1 MEAEIERVILHFSIF
16 TGIVLEVFSM
26 EYQVKDDNRVDNAV
40 HKKIRKLGLAA
51 DDTDEED
58 EGFLISMSYCL
69 VAKIHSCVFAPVYPL
84 VHGLLS

>member
-58 EGFLISMSYCL
+58 EGFLISWSYCL
-69 VAKIHSCVFAPVYPL
+69 VAKIHS
-84 VHGLLS
+84 

>member
-1 MEAEIERVILHFSIF
+1 
-16 TGIVLEVFSM
+16 M

-58 EGFLISMSYCL
+58 EGFLISLSYCL
-69 VAKIHSCVFAPVYPL
+69 VAKIHS
-84 VHGLLS
+84 